1 MLKELH
7 LKGVGPAPKFDVE
20 FADRLNIFTGDNGL
34 GKTFLLDVVWYSLT
48 GTWIAHPAFPQLTEE
63 TPRIYGNF
71 INQKTG
77 ESKGFIS
84 HFDFEQQHWRNLT
97 LPPLLRS
104 LIIYVRV
111 DGGFSVFDPA
121 RSLSTTAPLIAYQFS
136 QYTLWNGLR
145 YEGGQVLCNGLIQDW
160 VKWQN
165 QPDQTTFKL
174 LSRVIRQLSP
184 HPNEWMEPGEPMR
197 VSVEDVRD
205 IPTIKMPYGTVPVI
219 HASAGMKRILGLAYL
234 LVWTWYEHLQ
244 ASKLRK
250 RQPTDQI
257 ILLMDEVESHLHPQW
272 QRSIMPAVLEV
283 ATGLQQQMKIQAFAT
298 THSPLVLASLE
309 PIIDEEIDRLL
320 LFELQGQEVR
330 LNEFPWTKQGDT
342 VGWLTSEIFGLKQAR
357 SKEAEIAIEA
367 AEAWMRADSMN
378 GFPENLRTQL
388 QIQQQLERLLPGH
401 DPFWPRWVVTAEKRR
416 A

>member
-1 MLKELH
+1 MLKEMH
-7 LKGVGPAPKFDVE
+7 LKRVGSAPEFDVK

-34 GKTFLLDVVWYSLT
+34 GKTFLLDIIWYSLT
-48 GTWIAHPAFPQLTEE
+48 GTWADRPAFPQLTEE
-63 TPRIYGNF
+63 TPQISCSF
-71 INQKTG
+71 KNQKNS
-77 ESKGFIS
+77 EPKRFYSN
-84 HFDFEQQHWRNLT
+84 FDFEQQQWRDLSF
-97 LPPLLRS
+97 PALLKS
-104 LIIYVRV
+104 LVIYVRV

-121 RSLSTTAPLIAYQFS
+121 RSLSSAYHFS
-136 QYTLWNGLR
+136 NYTLWNGLKDN
-145 YEGGQVLCNGLIQDW
+145 GDKVLSNGLIQDW

-165 QPDQTTFKL
+165 QPNQTIFQQ
-174 LSRVIRQLSP
+174 LSRVIKQLSA

-219 HASAGMKRILGLAYL
+219 HSSAGMKRILGLAYL
-234 LVWTWYEHLQ
+234 LVWGWYEHLQ

-250 RQPTDQI
+250 KQPVDQI

-283 ATGLQQQMKIQAFAT
+283 AVGLQEQMTIQAFAT

-309 PIIDEEIDRLL
+309 PIFEPEIDKLF
-320 LFELQGQEVR
+320 LFELLGQEVT

-357 SKEAEIAIEA
+357 SKQAEITIEA
-367 AEAWMRADSMN
+367 AEAWMRHDNMN
-378 GFPENLRTQL
+378 AFPANLRTAS
-388 QIQQQLERLLPGH
+388 QIQQELERLLPGH
-401 DPFWPRWVVTAEKRR
+401 DPFWPRWIVKTEAHQK
-416 A
+416 

>member
-7 LKGVGPAPKFDVE
+7 LKGVGPAPQFDVE

-48 GTWIAHPAFPQLTEE
+48 GTWVDNPAFPQLTEE
-63 TPRIYGNF
+63 TPTINCSF
-71 INQKTG
+71 INQRTD
-77 ESKGFIS
+77 ESEMFDS
-84 HFDFEQQHWRNLT
+84 SFDFEQLKWQWPDLT
-97 LPPLLRS
+97 LPALLKRGG
-104 LIIYVRV
+104 LVIYARV
-111 DGGFSVFDPA
+111 DGGFSVFDTD
-121 RSLSTTAPLIAYQFS
+121 RNFSTAYNFS
-136 QYTLWNGLR
+136 QYTLWNGLK
-145 YEGGQVLCNGLIQDW
+145 YKDGIVFCNGLIQDW

-165 QPDQTTFKL
+165 QQDRTIFEL
-174 LSRVIRQLSP
+174 LSRVIKQLSP
-184 HPNEWMEPGEPMR
+184 HPNEWIEPGEPMR

-205 IPTIKMPYGTVPVI
+205 IPTIKMPYETVPVI
-219 HASAGMKRILGLAYL
+219 HASAGIKRILGLAYL
-234 LVWTWYEHLQ
+234 LIWTWYEHLQ

-272 QRSIMPAVLEV
+272 QRSILPAVLEV
-283 ATGLQQQMKIQAFAT
+283 AIGLREQMNIQAFAT

-309 PIIDEEIDRLL
+309 PIFDEEIDRLF
-320 LFELQGQEVR
+320 LFELQGKEVT
-330 LNEFPWTKQGDT
+330 LNEVPWTKQGDT

-357 SKEAEIAIEA
+357 SKEAEIVIEA
-367 AEAWMRADSMN
+367 AEAWMRDDSMN
-378 GFPENLRTQL
+378 DFPENLRTQS
-388 QIQQQLERLLPGH
+388 QIQQELERLLPGH